1 MVELSHAVTAGN
13 PRPYVGFCQTYLL
26 MTGKETSMSSTW
38 THAYNVRNLFVIY
51 FVFIFQED
59 DYNPIV
65 LQTALRNAHAQR
77 LADLEAL
84 ERDMGHQ
91 IRSMQKR
98 KYEITAEKRQHVA
111 CLVHVL
117 SCYKKRRWNQVTRSQ
132 VTRWLR
138 HVFFYVK
145 ETLEGSVFGEDCLK
159 VEQKLIA
166 TSFCWLHQETTV

>member
-1 MVELSHAVTAGN
+1 M
-13 PRPYVGFCQTYLL
+13 
-26 MTGKETSMSSTW
+26 
-38 THAYNVRNLFVIY
+38 IY

-117 SCYKKRRWNQVTRSQ
+117 SCYKKRR
-132 VTRWLR
+132 
-138 HVFFYVK
+138 
-145 ETLEGSVFGEDCLK
+145 
-159 VEQKLIA
+159 
-166 TSFCWLHQETTV
+166 